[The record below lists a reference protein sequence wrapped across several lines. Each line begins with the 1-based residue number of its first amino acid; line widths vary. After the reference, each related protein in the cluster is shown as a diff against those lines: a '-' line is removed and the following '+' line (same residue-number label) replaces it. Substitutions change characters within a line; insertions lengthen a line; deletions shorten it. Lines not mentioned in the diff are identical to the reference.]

1 MMVLNTG
8 GQKYSHG
15 EKAVNNQAGTVEA
28 EGYDVPLPLPKNG
41 DTYSAQS
48 LKVDSE
54 EMPQNTQLGVE
65 IMSQVQEPLHTISNT
80 MIDINRVDVR
90 KGTGSK
96 NNNSDGNN
104 PPYSLSDQRSFN
116 PYILD

>member
-15 EKAVNNQAGTVEA
+15 DRTVNNQAGTVEA
-28 EGYDVPLPLPKNG
+28 EGFTVPLPLPKNG

-54 EMPQNTQLGVE
+54 EMP
-65 IMSQVQEPLHTISNT
+65 
-80 MIDINRVDVR
+80 
-90 KGTGSK
+90 
-96 NNNSDGNN
+96 
-104 PPYSLSDQRSFN
+104 
-116 PYILD
+116 